1 MHFHLVHPCNLVV
14 FAVYELFSVRIEGIQ
29 PIWEITVCILIGFVA
44 RGKGKVHTLPH
55 WFSSPILSL
64 LAITKYEFCFTPIA
78 FSSFIVILPGYPMA
92 LAIVELVSKQLVSGV
107 VRMVYAMVYSFLL
120 GYGIQMGSSI
130 YILID
135 PSTSTT
141 TSSCMAA
148 TNIGTCDQ
156 QRIDQKFFILL
167 VPLFAVAYCV
177 FVRAR
182 VFRWPVMIIVSAIG
196 YVVNFC
202 LSCYAQA
209 PSQVLQ
215 VVPAFTIGLL
225 SNLLTKVTG
234 KMSFDTVLLGVFYL
248 VPGGLSIKAGYG
260 IFDSGQNDAVSDNL
274 GNQGANFA
282 LSMIETSIGKLI
294 GTVPTPPFSSIF
306 ARYHNWSLC
315 GNALGLSQ
323 RKLTYTAYELLI
335 IPTYI
340 TICTYV

>member
-1 MHFHLVHPCNLVV
+1 MLHV
-14 FAVYELFSVRIEGIQ
+14 
-29 PIWEITVCILIGFVA
+29 
-44 RGKGKVHTLPH
+44 
-55 WFSSPILSL
+55 LSTFL
-64 LAITKYEFCFTPIA
+64 LAITKYGFCFTPIA

-92 LAIVELVSKQLVSGV
+92 LAIVELVSRQLVSGV

-135 PSTSTT
+135 DSTSKTT
-141 TSSCMAA
+141 PSCMAA

-182 VFRWPVMIIVSAIG
+182 VFRWPVMIVVSAIG

-202 LSCYAQA
+202 LSCYALA

-225 SNLLTKVTG
+225 SNLLTKFTG

-260 IFDSGQNDAVSDNL
+260 IFDSGQNDSVSDNL

-294 GTVPTPPFSSIF
+294 RNSAYTRLLTAFP
-306 ARYHNWSLC
+306 RYHNWSVC
-315 GNALGLSQ
+315 SNTLGLSQ
-323 RKLTYTAYELLI
+323 RKLPYTTYELLI
-335 IPTYI
+335 IPF
-340 TICTYV
+340 CTYVSKMEIFFISWIGYC